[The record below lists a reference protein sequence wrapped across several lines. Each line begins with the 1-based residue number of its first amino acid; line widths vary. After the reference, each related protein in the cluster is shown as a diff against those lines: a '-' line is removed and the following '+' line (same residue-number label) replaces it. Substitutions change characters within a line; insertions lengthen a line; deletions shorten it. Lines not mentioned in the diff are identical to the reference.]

1 MKNYIGYEKAS
12 EMMKEL
18 DRKCSMLANYRNVG
32 WMAEFG
38 DRVTEEKIEK
48 VKDDY
53 FEEFKKVIDIL
64 AFAEDPDGVDDEVQ
78 GS

>member
-1 MKNYIGYEKAS
+1 LKNYIGYEKAS

-64 AFAEDPDGVDDEVQ
+64 AFAEDPDGVDDGVQ

>member
-1 MKNYIGYEKAS
+1 
-12 EMMKEL
+12 MMKEL

-64 AFAEDPDGVDDEVQ
+64 AFAEDPDGVDDGVQ

>member
-64 AFAEDPDGVDDEVQ
+64 AFAEDPDGVDDGVQ